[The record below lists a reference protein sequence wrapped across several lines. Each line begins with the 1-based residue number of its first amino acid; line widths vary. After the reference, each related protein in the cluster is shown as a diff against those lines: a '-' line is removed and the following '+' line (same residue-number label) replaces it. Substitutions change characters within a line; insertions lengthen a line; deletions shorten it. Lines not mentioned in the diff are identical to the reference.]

1 MQQNEHAIYDYVVN
15 TFRAYAEAMIPHSP
29 GLAEQ
34 YGRIQFYGA
43 LESYT
48 AEYLMMSLD
57 SYLVP
62 LAIPAAETLNMAA
75 RLYLQEMSDSL
86 DFSEDPEGLYFM
98 QLPPVDRLNVVD
110 RLSSPDGI
118 VYIPAG
124 LSVRQEDVVPVI
136 SALNRLTMMGYYS
149 EWSGYGST
157 RLMPPTRRVLEYW
170 PISWE
175 QVGYPGP
182 SLGYRVAGAFAFAQ
196 KE

>member
-1 MQQNEHAIYDYVVN
+1 MQQNEQAIYEYVVN

-62 LAIPAAETLNMAA
+62 LAIPAAEALNMAA
-75 RLYLQEMSDSL
+75 RQYLLETLESPDL
-86 DFSEDPEGLYFM
+86 PVEPAGLYFM
-98 QLPPVDRLNVVD
+98 QLSPLDRLNVVD
-110 RLSSPDGI
+110 RLSGPDGI
-118 VYIPAG
+118 IYIPAG
-124 LSVRQEDVVPVI
+124 LSVRQEEVAPVLP
-136 SALNRLTMMGYYS
+136 ALNRLAMMGYYS

-157 RLMPPTRRVLEYW
+157 RLMPPTSRVLEYW